1 MSDTDLSGRI
11 RQRREQLGLS
21 QEELAARMGY
31 RSKSSIT
38 KLEKGINDLP
48 RAKLE
53 ELAAALDTTPAW
65 LMGLVDLPCPP
76 PGFEPLPEMVRVP
89 LVGSIACG
97 TPITAEQN
105 IECYIGV
112 PAAWH
117 ADFALTC
124 HGSSMA
130 PTICDGDIVCIR
142 RQPEVEQGEIAA
154 VRIGEEATL
163 KHFHR
168 QGDAVI
174 LLADNAA
181 VCPPMIYA
189 GSQLEEIQIEGR
201 AVHAV
206 QGLGHDHG
214 LRRVRNIDGKLVGIG
229 PRHPLKI
236 PHRLVGQIGVVF
248 LPAVTHAGQ
257 EVVLG
262 QLTLQPEQLVFRRAD
277 EDVVVE
283 QGTARIDRTAVFVTH
298 LHIGGGEI
306 LEQRLPTTL
315 APGKLGIQAFSGA
328 DPVASCHTR
337 SRKREHVPAYS
348 LQVMTLANPRR
359 TPLRATVSQNI
370 HHYDY
375 LFLRL

>member
-1 MSDTDLSGRI
+1 MSDTDLSSRI
-11 RQRREQLGLS
+11 RQRREQLSLS

-53 ELAAALDTTPAW
+53 ELAAALNTTPAW
-65 LMGLVDLPCPP
+65 LMGLVDLPSPP

-168 QGDAVI
+168 QGETVM

-181 VCPPMIYA
+181 VCPPMIFA
-189 GSQLEEIQIEGR
+189 GPQLEEIQIEGR
-201 AVHAV
+201 AVGFCR
-206 QGLGHDHG
+206 GL
-214 LRRVRNIDGKLVGIG
+214 
-229 PRHPLKI
+229 
-236 PHRLVGQIGVVF
+236 
-248 LPAVTHAGQ
+248 
-257 EVVLG
+257 
-262 QLTLQPEQLVFRRAD
+262 
-277 EDVVVE
+277 
-283 QGTARIDRTAVFVTH
+283 
-298 LHIGGGEI
+298 
-306 LEQRLPTTL
+306 
-315 APGKLGIQAFSGA
+315 
-328 DPVASCHTR
+328 
-337 SRKREHVPAYS
+337 
-348 LQVMTLANPRR
+348 
-359 TPLRATVSQNI
+359 
-370 HHYDY
+370 
-375 LFLRL
+375 

>member
-1 MSDTDLSGRI
+1 MSDTDLSSRI

-65 LMGLVDLPCPP
+65 LMGLVDLPFPP

-168 QGDAVI
+168 QGETVM
-174 LLADNAA
+174 LLADNTA
-181 VCPPMIYA
+181 VCPPMVFA
-189 GSQLEEIQIEGR
+189 GPQLEEIQIEGR
-201 AVHAV
+201 AVGFCR
-206 QGLGHDHG
+206 GL
-214 LRRVRNIDGKLVGIG
+214 
-229 PRHPLKI
+229 
-236 PHRLVGQIGVVF
+236 
-248 LPAVTHAGQ
+248 
-257 EVVLG
+257 
-262 QLTLQPEQLVFRRAD
+262 
-277 EDVVVE
+277 
-283 QGTARIDRTAVFVTH
+283 
-298 LHIGGGEI
+298 
-306 LEQRLPTTL
+306 
-315 APGKLGIQAFSGA
+315 
-328 DPVASCHTR
+328 
-337 SRKREHVPAYS
+337 
-348 LQVMTLANPRR
+348 
-359 TPLRATVSQNI
+359 
-370 HHYDY
+370 
-375 LFLRL
+375 